1 MNCVISCCRI
11 CELNSTRLAS
21 MEPSANTHAE
31 LTSHPPSENQT
42 RCITTR
48 VANIRIS
55 GLVTSDEP
63 CDSSDEEVIEALNLC
78 NPPNTC
84 KKLSWSFCHSQSGS
98 IGHAECLLYPYA
110 VSYGSV
116 VNTLTPKASAK
127 FLAQGSVIECWN
139 FQLSGTWKF
148 CSREWKCL
156 GSLIIGLIDN
166 LQQQHNLNLFVLSMV
181 ITFIRL
187 ILVIWNGLKSSK
199 ITKLIVGS
207 YSDVWCWTF
216 GSSKRRLTWWRDW
229 NQRQPFLISW
239 GQ

>member
-116 VNTLTPKASAK
+116 VNTRWTRHARVVARSADWSVLPAQCAVQSVL
-127 FLAQGSVIECWN
+127 LA
-139 FQLSGTWKF
+139 LSAAGRT
-148 CSREWKCL
+148 
-156 GSLIIGLIDN
+156 
-166 LQQQHNLNLFVLSMV
+166 
-181 ITFIRL
+181 RL
-187 ILVIWNGLKSSK
+187 VSDRSSAP
-199 ITKLIVGS
+199 
-207 YSDVWCWTF
+207 
-216 GSSKRRLTWWRDW
+216 R
-229 NQRQPFLISW
+229 
-239 GQ
+239 